1 MENENGSSRREK
13 KKRENR
19 GATEK
24 TSFAFP
30 VKEKE
35 NEREARAR
43 NILSNSKIKGYIY
56 YHAYIYKENLVY
68 NLSRRRRIG

>member
-1 MENENGSSRREK
+1 VSSRREK

-43 NILSNSKIKGYIY
+43 NILSNSKIGRLYI
-56 YHAYIYKENLVY
+56 
-68 NLSRRRRIG
+68 LSRVYL

>member
-19 GATEK
+19 GAIEK

-30 VKEKE
+30 VEEKE
-35 NEREARAR
+35 NKREARAR
-43 NILSNSKIKGYIY
+43 NILSNSKIGRLYI
-56 YHAYIYKENLVY
+56 
-68 NLSRRRRIG
+68 LSRVYL